1 MCDVCT
7 ENKIYFRLLMKVFM
21 AFGSMETLRQRAA
34 CGDTARDKIPE
45 IQW

>member
-21 AFGSMETLRQRAA
+21 AFGSMETLRQR
-34 CGDTARDKIPE
+34 GDTARDKIPE